1 MRKAAY
7 LLLLAALLP
16 LGARA
21 QKVDV
26 GRLFATLSRYHNVYA
41 SDGWVTVW
49 DTAGHCGLVDARGR
63 EVLPCEYDFI
73 FTHVPGSII
82 AEKDSTVLFYNTRGR
97 KVAHHKGTLVWER
110 EASEEPLLGDLIP
123 VVAADGRIAVA
134 DKRGRMVQPFRYSD
148 VWEAAKGKFGVRRGD
163 TVALLD
169 SKGRECFSLT
179 GYEYLWPLPDGL
191 YSVGKNDKEG
201 VVDAQGR
208 EVLPCSY
215 WYVLYESDGLCLYA
229 RDTNRRERAFATDGT
244 PLLQGGYA
252 YIGCL
257 TPTRFCVLRSMD
269 DSVSDMVDQRGNV
282 IATGDF
288 RYVRNQQGWLVA
300 DGIGDKSRLVGVIDT
315 LGRWLIE
322 PQYRHLQVVDADRA
336 IVGVNDSLVC
346 VIDRQGRHL
355 AEYNRM
361 DYSLGCACH
370 PETVAYIA
378 ARRGDRWGFLDST
391 LHEVIPPRYA
401 YAQPAPDDRLWV
413 FFDDSTTALV
423 DPTGRELVRAEG
435 YIYELLPGVYKVG
448 YWERDDMS
456 TRFYLIASDGRTTA
470 TAEQRRK
477 NRESTRRDFESYVR
491 KR

>member
-1 MRKAAY
+1 MKKLTC
-7 LLLLAALLP
+7 LLLLASLLP

-26 GRLFATLSRYHNVYA
+26 ERLFATLSRYHDVYA
-41 SDGWVTVW
+41 SDGWVKVW
-49 DTAGHCGLVDARGR
+49 DTTQHCGLVDAGGR

-97 KVAHHKGTLVWER
+97 EVARYKGTLLWD
-110 EASEEPLLGDLIP
+110 EAEEEPTFGDLIP
-123 VVAADGRIAVA
+123 IMDTGGRIAVA
-134 DKRGRMVQPFRYSD
+134 DKRGRMVQPFRYSGA
-148 VWEAAKGKFGVRRGD
+148 WEAPKGKLGVLRSD

-179 GYEYLWPLPDGL
+179 GYEYLWPLTDGL
-191 YSVGKNDKEG
+191 YSVSKNDKAG
-201 VVDAQGR
+201 VVDAKGR

-215 WYVLYESDGLCLYA
+215 LSVTYENDGRYLRA
-229 RDTNRRERAFATDGT
+229 WDTSLRHRAFATDGT
-244 PLLQGGYA
+244 PLLHGGYA
-252 YIGCL
+252 YIECL
-257 TPTRFCVLRSMD
+257 TPDRFCVLRSLG
-269 DSVSDMVDQRGNV
+269 DSVSDLVDRRGNV

-288 RYVRNQQGWLVA
+288 RYVRNQHGWMVA
-300 DGIGDKSRLVGVIDT
+300 EGTGDKSRLVGVIDT
-315 LGRWLIE
+315 LGRWQIE

-336 IVGVNDSLVC
+336 IADVNDSLVC

-355 AEYNRM
+355 AEYNDM

-378 ARRGDRWGFLDST
+378 VRRGDRWGFLDST

-401 YAQPAPDDRLWV
+401 YAQPAHDDRLWV
-413 FFDDSTTALV
+413 FLDDSTTALV
-423 DPTGRELVRAEG
+423 DPTGHELVRAEG
-435 YIYELLPGVYKVG
+435 YIFELLPGVYKVG
-448 YWERDDMS
+448 YWECDDMA
-456 TRFYLIASDGRTTA
+456 TRFYLIAADGRTNA

-477 NRESTRRDFESYVR
+477 NRESTRLDFDSYIR
-491 KR
+491 SR